1 MTFQPVTEPSL
12 SGSTLAAMAA
22 LAASATWGLGSLLFA
37 RLLRE
42 GGASPNAANL
52 FKNTLA
58 ALCFVAILAATGEHL
73 PVGPDLLVL
82 LASGALGFAAGD
94 TLYFAALPRAGVQTT
109 AVVCQIH
116 TPLVVFVD
124 WLVYDDMLPARSLWC
139 IPLVLLGVLL
149 VVFDRGQRQ
158 KNQTQRWSGIGMA
171 ALAAAVMAVAVVIGG
186 EAMDDE
192 ALWGGTV
199 VRMAGGIAGSLV
211 LGAGLALWRGARRAR
226 DPARPLL
233 ELTAPWRDARLAK
246 ALLLAAFFGSIIGLP
261 LYHIG
266 LRDLPSGA
274 AAALFATTP
283 LFTLPLGFFFGERH
297 GWRAWLGTIVGFVG
311 VVLLVR
317 SLDHAPLG

>member
-1 MTFQPVTEPSL
+1 
-12 SGSTLAAMAA
+12 MAA

-37 RLLRE
+37 RLLRD

-52 FKNTLA
+52 YKNTLA
-58 ALCFVAILAATGEHL
+58 ALCFVAILAATNEHL
-73 PVGPDLLVL
+73 PAGDDLLVL

-116 TPLVVFVD
+116 TPLVVLID

-139 IPLVLLGVLL
+139 IPLVLVGVLL
-149 VVFDRGQRQ
+149 VVFDGGRREADRMR
-158 KNQTQRWSGIGMA
+158 RWSGIGMA
-171 ALAAAVMAVAVVIGG
+171 AVAATVMAVAVVIGG

-199 VRMAGGIAGSLV
+199 VRMAGGIAGSIA
-211 LGAGLALWRGARRAR
+211 LGAGLALWRGARRAQ
-226 DPARPLL
+226 DPARPLV
-233 ELTAPWRDARLAK
+233 ELLAPWRDARLAK

-261 LYHIG
+261 LYHIA

-297 GWRAWLGTIVGFVG
+297 GWRAWVGTIVGFVG
-311 VVLLVR
+311 VALLVR
-317 SLDHAPLG
+317 SL

>member
-1 MTFQPVTEPSL
+1 MTEPTL

-37 RLLRE
+37 RLLRD

-52 FKNTLA
+52 YKNTLA
-58 ALCFVAILAATGEHL
+58 ALCFVAILAATNEHL
-73 PVGPDLLVL
+73 PAGDDLLVL

-116 TPLVVFVD
+116 TPLVVLID

-139 IPLVLLGVLL
+139 IPLVLVGVLL
-149 VVFDRGQRQ
+149 VVFDGGRREADRMR
-158 KNQTQRWSGIGMA
+158 RWSGIGMA
-171 ALAAAVMAVAVVIGG
+171 AVAATVMAVAVVIGG

-199 VRMAGGIAGSLV
+199 VRMAGGIAGSIA
-211 LGAGLALWRGARRAR
+211 LGAGLALWRGARRAQ
-226 DPARPLL
+226 DPARPLV
-233 ELTAPWRDARLAK
+233 ELLAPWRDARLAK

-261 LYHIG
+261 LYHIA

-297 GWRAWLGTIVGFVG
+297 GWRAWVGTIVGFVG
-311 VVLLVR
+311 VALLVR
-317 SLDHAPLG
+317 SL